1 MRFQWRCIA
10 VRAEKCGPEALLM
23 RRLAALKRLLQ
34 GCKTRQFSAL
44 IQERRMRHAARTVFV
59 LSVLAVALL
68 SAPANSQD
76 YSKGSLNVERP
87 WTRATPQG
95 ATVAAGYLVIEN
107 RGAAVDRLISVSV
120 PVDVAGRAEIHEMAV
135 QDGVMKM
142 RPLPRGIEIAPGFTV
157 KLEPGGLHLM
167 FLDLKRPL
175 AKGDRF
181 KGTLKFERAGDVE
194 VEFVAEAMGAP
205 RHMGH

>member
-1 MRFQWRCIA
+1 
-10 VRAEKCGPEALLM
+10 
-23 RRLAALKRLLQ
+23 
-34 GCKTRQFSAL
+34 
-44 IQERRMRHAARTVFV
+44 MRHAARAVFV
-59 LSVLAVALL
+59 LSVLAVAFL
-68 SAPANSQD
+68 SAPVNSQD
-76 YSKGSLNVERP
+76 YSKGTLNVERP

-120 PVDVAGRAEIHEMAV
+120 PVDIAGRAEIHEMAV

-181 KGTLKFERAGDVE
+181 KGTLK
-194 VEFVAEAMGAP
+194 
-205 RHMGH
+205 